1 MEFAHKS
8 VLLEETIEA
17 LNIRKGKIYLDG
29 TLGGAGH
36 SREILKKLDGSGLLI
51 GIDQDKE
58 ALEVARERLS
68 DFNNVELFN
77 LNYVDFEKA
86 LDELGIDK
94 IDGVL
99 LDIGVSSYQFDNP
112 ERGFSYRFDAPLDM
126 RMDLDLD
133 ISARDIVNTYT
144 ESEITRII
152 KDYGE
157 EKWAARIAKFIVDE
171 RKEKSIETTFD
182 LVEIIKKAIPAGARR
197 NGPHPAK
204 RTFQALRIE
213 VNKELDVLK
222 DSIDKFVHRLNPGGR
237 IAIITFHSL
246 EDRIVK
252 NAFKHLEK
260 DCICPPSS
268 PICTCDKEREI
279 KIITRKPITASEDE
293 LKENN
298 RSHSAKLRVAEKLE
312 VQNGKKIN

>member
-8 VLLEETIEA
+8 VLLDETIKG
-17 LNIRKGKIYLDG
+17 LNIREGKIYLDG

-36 SREILKKLDGSGLLI
+36 SSEILKRLKGTGLLI
-51 GIDQDKE
+51 GIDQDIE
-58 ALEVARERLS
+58 ALEVAKERLT
-68 DFNNVELFN
+68 DYKNVEFFN
-77 LNYVDFEKA
+77 LNYINFEKA

-126 RMDLDLD
+126 RMDQDLE
-133 ISARDIVNTYT
+133 ISAKDIVNTYS

-157 EKWAARIAKFIVDE
+157 EKWASRIAKFIVEE
-171 RKEKSIETTFD
+171 RKKKDIETTFE
-182 LVEIIKKAIPAGARR
+182 LVEIIKNAIPASARR

-213 VNKELDVLK
+213 VNRELDVLK
-222 DSIDKFVHRLNPGGR
+222 DSIERFVHRLNPSGR

-252 NAFKHLEK
+252 NAFKYLEK

-268 PICTCDKEREI
+268 PICTCDKKKEI
-279 KIITRKPITASEDE
+279 KILTRKPITASDEE
-293 LKENN
+293 LKENK
-298 RSHSAKLRVAEKLE
+298 RSHSAKLRIAEKLE
-312 VQNGKKIN
+312 V

>member
-133 ISARDIVNTYT
+133 ISARDIINTYT

-252 NAFKHLEK
+252 NAFKYLEK

>member
-8 VLLEETIEA
+8 VLLDETIKG
-17 LNIRKGKIYLDG
+17 LNIREGKIYLDG

-36 SREILKKLDGSGLLI
+36 SREILKKLKGSGLLI
-51 GIDQDKE
+51 GVDQDIE
-58 ALEVARERLS
+58 ALEVAEERLTEYK
-68 DFNNVELFN
+68 NVEFFN
-77 LNYVDFEKA
+77 LNYINFEKA
-86 LDELGIDK
+86 LDELEIDK

-126 RMDLDLD
+126 RMDKYLE
-133 ISARDIVNTYT
+133 ISAKDIVNTYS

-157 EKWAARIAKFIVDE
+157 EKWASRIAKFIVEE
-171 RKEKSIETTFD
+171 RKKKDIETTFE
-182 LVEIIKKAIPAGARR
+182 LVEIIKNAIPASARR

-213 VNKELDVLK
+213 VNRELDVLK
-222 DSIDKFVHRLNPGGR
+222 DSIERFVHRLNPGGR

-252 NAFKHLEK
+252 NAFKYLEK

-268 PICTCDKEREI
+268 PICTCDKKKEI
-279 KIITRKPITASEDE
+279 KILTRKPITASDEE
-293 LKENN
+293 LKENK
-298 RSHSAKLRVAEKLE
+298 RSHSAKLRIAEKLE
-312 VQNGKKIN
+312 V

>member
-1 MEFAHKS
+1 MDFSHKS
-8 VLLEETIEA
+8 VLLNETIEG
-17 LNIRKGKIYLDG
+17 LNVRKGKIYLDG

-36 SREILKKLDGSGLLI
+36 SYEILKKLHGTGLLI
-51 GIDQDKE
+51 GIDQDQE
-58 ALEVARERLS
+58 ALKAARERLS
-68 DFNNVELFN
+68 EFKNVEYFN
-77 LNYVDFEKA
+77 LNYKDFEKA
-86 LDELGIDK
+86 LDELGIEK

-126 RMDLDLD
+126 RMDKSLE
-133 ISARDIVNTYT
+133 ISAKDIVNTYS
-144 ESEITRII
+144 EDEITEII
-152 KDYGE
+152 KEYGE
-157 EKWAARIAKFIVDE
+157 EKWASRISKFIVQE
-171 RKEKSIETTFD
+171 RKNKKVDTTFE
-182 LVEIIKKAIPAGARR
+182 LVEIIKNAIPAGARR

-222 DSIDKFVHRLNPGGR
+222 NSIDKFVHRLNPGGR

-252 NAFKHLEK
+252 NSFKYLEK
-260 DCICPPSS
+260 DCICPPTS
-268 PICTCDKEREI
+268 PICTCNKKREI
-279 KIITRKPITASEDE
+279 KIITRKPITASEEE

-298 RSHSAKLRVAEKLE
+298 RSHSAKLRIAEKLE
-312 VQNGKKIN
+312 V

>member
-1 MEFAHKS
+1 MDFSHKS
-8 VLLEETIEA
+8 VLLKETIEG
-17 LNIRKGKIYLDG
+17 LNVRKGKIYLDG
-29 TLGGAGH
+29 TLGGTGH
-36 SREILKKLDGSGLLI
+36 SYEILKKLDGTGLLI
-51 GIDQDKE
+51 GIDQDEE
-58 ALEVARERLS
+58 ALKAAREKLS
-68 DFNNVELFN
+68 DFKNVEFFN
-77 LNYVDFEKA
+77 LNYIDFEKA

-126 RMDLDLD
+126 RMDQNLE
-133 ISARDIVNTYT
+133 ISAKEIVNTYS
-144 ESEITRII
+144 ENEITQII
-152 KDYGE
+152 KDFGE
-157 EKWAARIAKFIVDE
+157 EKWASRISKFIVEE
-171 RKEKSIETTFD
+171 RKNKSIDTTFD
-182 LVEIIKKAIPAGARR
+182 LVEIIKNAIPASARR

-222 DSIDKFVHRLNPGGR
+222 NSIDKFVKRLNPGGR

-252 NAFKHLEK
+252 NSFKYLEK
-260 DCICPPSS
+260 DCICPPTS
-268 PICTCDKEREI
+268 PICTCDKKREI

-298 RSHSAKLRVAEKLE
+298 RSHSAKLRIAEKLE
-312 VQNGKKIN
+312 V